1 MKTYLVLYIPV
12 IHRGYLNLFEKYSAK
27 VDGLFILGDDL
38 VDECKYLVREIRAI
52 DPAMTKK
59 FMKAGGYFKKVEVL
73 HIPTARQLKGCHI
86 ITSDESITRRFVEKY
101 LPGSNIQYDSTFLRW
116 DEQSIVSRTDIKYD
130 RKSADPFDKEM
141 MCQAMEEGKKSPD
154 WWRQVGAVVV
164 KNRIV
169 IGRAHNKD
177 PISEYRPYAFGNIR
191 DFVEAGKHSE
201 VTPTI
206 HAEQVLAA
214 KGGIQEADIY
224 VSVFPCITCS
234 GILAEA
240 GIKRCFFA
248 SGNAYLDVENILK
261 ARGIE
266 LIFVK

>member
-1 MKTYLVLYIPV
+1 MKTFLVLYIPV
-12 IHRGYLNLFEKYSAK
+12 IHRGYLNLFERYSAK
-27 VDGLFILGDDL
+27 VDCLSILGDDL

-52 DPAMTKK
+52 DPATAKK
-59 FMKAGGYFKKVEVL
+59 FVEACGYFKNVEIL
-73 HIPTARQLKGCHI
+73 HASATQQLAGCNI

-101 LPGSNIQYDSTFLRW
+101 LPGNNVHYDTTFLRW
-116 DEQSIVSRTDIKYD
+116 DERSIVSRTDIKYD
-130 RKSADPFDKEM
+130 RESTDPFDQKM
-141 MCQAMEEGKKSPD
+141 MREAIEEGKKSPD
-154 WWRQVGAVVV
+154 WWRQVGAVAV
-164 KNRIV
+164 KNGVV
-169 IGRAHNKD
+169 IGKAYNKD

-201 VTPTI
+201 ITPTI
-206 HAEQVLAA
+206 HAEQVLTA
-214 KGGIQEADIY
+214 KGGIKEADIY

-240 GIKRCFFA
+240 GIKKCFFA

>member
-1 MKTYLVLYIPV
+1 MKTFLVLYIPV
-12 IHRGYLNLFEKYSAK
+12 IHQGYLNLFEKYSAK
-27 VDGLFILGDDL
+27 VDGLFILGDEL
-38 VDECKYLVREIRAI
+38 VEERKFLVREIRAI
-52 DPAMTKK
+52 DSATAKK
-59 FMKAGGYFKKVEVL
+59 FVEAGGYFKNVEIL
-73 HIPTARQLKGCHI
+73 DASAAQRLEGCNI
-86 ITSDESITRRFVEKY
+86 ITSDESITRRFAVKY
-101 LPGSNIQYDSTFLRW
+101 LPGCNIRYDSSFLRW
-116 DEQSIVSRTDIKYD
+116 DERSIVSRTDIKYD
-130 RKSADPFDKEM
+130 RESASPFDRELM
-141 MCQAMEEGKKSPD
+141 RQAIEEGKKSPD
-154 WWRQVGAVVV
+154 WWRQVGAVAV
-164 KNRIV
+164 KDGMV
-169 IGRAHNKD
+169 IGKAYNKD

-201 VTPTI
+201 ITPTI
-206 HAEQVLAA
+206 HPEQVLAA
-214 KGGIQEADIY
+214 KGGIKEADIY